1 MRKEVKLFVGTLI
14 FVLIIVGAYTL
25 YQKFGSGYVPES
37 LIEDKQQSSQNEG
50 NSSEKEENNVAPDFT
65 VIDEDGNEVKLSDYK
80 GKPVVVNFWA
90 SWCPPCKR
98 EMPDFNDAYKKYED
112 VQFLMV
118 NMTDGSRETVEIAKE
133 FITTEGYDFPV
144 FFDTE
149 YSAAIAYNV
158 TSLPS
163 TYFIDQDGNLIAHT
177 IGMISV
183 SSLERG
189 IEMITE

>member
-1 MRKEVKLFVGTLI
+1 MRKEVKWFVGTLI
-14 FVLIIVGAYTL
+14 FVLIMVGAYTL

-50 NSSEKEENNVAPDFT
+50 NSSENEENNIAPDFT

-149 YSAAIAYNV
+149 YSAAIAYNIS
-158 TSLPS
+158 SLPS